1 MYTRCP
7 GCHTVHPVN
16 AALLSA
22 GGGRYRCGKCNK
34 VSNAVESL
42 FDQWPQAGVQ
52 PVPPGEI
59 PVLGLSLDL
68 EGAARS
74 RTAPADAGFDDTEDR
89 IEAPAGARSRWLV
102 RSVWIVGAIVILAV
116 TAWQWTEF
124 LGNPLLER
132 PQVRAALVRLGLLSP
147 PPEKPFRDLA
157 MIHLVSR
164 ELSSHPH
171 RSGQLRLSATIVNRA
186 TRKQPYPDIEVT
198 LLDASGRALLQQRF
212 APADYL
218 DPGSAP
224 GASMVPHAYLPL
236 AVDLEDPG
244 PRAVG
249 FELEFR

>member
-16 AALLSA
+16 AALLAA
-22 GGGRYRCGKCNK
+22 GSGRYRCGKCNK

-42 FDQWPQAGVQ
+42 FDQWPQAGDR
-52 PVPPGEI
+52 PVPPGDI

-74 RTAPADAGFDDTEDR
+74 RTSPADAGFDEAETR
-89 IEAPAGARSRWLV
+89 IEASGGAGSRWLV
-102 RSVWIVGAIVILAV
+102 RSAWIVGAIVVLAV
-116 TAWQWTEF
+116 IAWQWTEF
-124 LGNPLLER
+124 QGDPLLER
-132 PQVRAALVRLGLLSP
+132 PQVRAALVRLGLQSP
-147 PPEKPFRDLA
+147 PPAKPFRDLDK
-157 MIHLVSR
+157 IHIVSR
-164 ELSSHPH
+164 ELSSHPR

-198 LLDASGRALLQQRF
+198 LLDASGRALLQRRF

-236 AVDLEDPG
+236 AVDLADPG

-249 FELEFR
+249 FELEFK

>member
-42 FDQWPQAGVQ
+42 FDQWPQAGARA
-52 PVPPGEI
+52 VPPGDI

-74 RTAPADAGFDDTEDR
+74 RSAPADAGFDDPEDR
-89 IEAPAGARSRWLV
+89 IEVSGGTRSRWLV
-102 RSVWIVGAIVILAV
+102 RSVWIVGAIVVLAV

-132 PQVRAALVRLGLLSP
+132 PQVQAALVRLGLQSP
-147 PPEKPFRDLA
+147 PPEKPFRDLDE
-157 MIHLVSR
+157 IHLVSR

>member
-1 MYTRCP
+1 VYTRCP

-42 FDQWPQAGVQ
+42 FDQWPQAGARA
-52 PVPPGEI
+52 VPPGDI

-74 RTAPADAGFDDTEDR
+74 RSAPADAGFDDPEDR
-89 IEAPAGARSRWLV
+89 IEVSGGTRSRWLV
-102 RSVWIVGAIVILAV
+102 RSVWIVGAIVVLAV

-124 LGNPLLER
+124 QGGPLLER
-132 PQVRAALVRLGLLSP
+132 PQVQAALVRLGLQSP
-147 PPEKPFRDLA
+147 PPAKPFRDLDQ
-157 MIHLVSR
+157 IHVVSR
-164 ELSSHPH
+164 VLSSHPQ

-198 LLDASGRALLQQRF
+198 LLDASGRSLLQKRF
-212 APADYL
+212 VPADYL

-249 FELEFR
+249 FELEFK